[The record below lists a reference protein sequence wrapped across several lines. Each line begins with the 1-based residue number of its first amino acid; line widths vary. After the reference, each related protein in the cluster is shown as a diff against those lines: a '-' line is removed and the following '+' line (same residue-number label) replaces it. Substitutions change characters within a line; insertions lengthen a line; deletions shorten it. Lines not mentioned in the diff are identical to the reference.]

1 MEIGELEPNELT
13 TGTQRADDEVSPGTA
28 RIMAH
33 MEALRVQLDDSAVDR
48 LRRRAEREGIDV
60 SDLASRLLAEAS
72 EQDPFEFVGA
82 VSSGGG
88 NARRVEEFLEKQGFG
103 SNQS

>member
-1 MEIGELEPNELT
+1 MV
-13 TGTQRADDEVSPGTA
+13 D
-28 RIMAH
+28 
-33 MEALRVQLDDSAVDR
+33 MEALRVKLDDSAVDR

-72 EQDPFEFVGA
+72 EQDPFAFVGA

-88 NARRVEEFLEKQGFG
+88 NARRVDEFLEEQGFG